1 MNFPK
6 WLAPLLLAMAAQ
18 AQAQGAYPT
27 KPIRI
32 MTASPGTSMDIS
44 SRVIAAKMADRLGQS
59 VIVEARPGGGAAI
72 AATVVAVAPPD
83 GYTLLLFSDQ
93 ITINPSVI
101 KNLSYDPNKDFSPI
115 GRVGYL
121 LIGIAVNTTF
131 PAKNINELVAMAKAR
146 PGDIRYGTPGIATPH
161 HLALEYFA
169 KSKGIVLTHIPF
181 AQSPA
186 VINETVAGR
195 IEIGSG
201 GMGALTPHTGP
212 GGKLRILAVI
222 AKERSPLWPDIPAL
236 GESGVDLNGPWF
248 GMLAPGGTAR
258 DIVTLLNRDLNAT
271 LALPE
276 VKEQLNKLGTSV
288 VPSTPAEFAQ
298 QIKEDT
304 ERWHKVLADAGI
316 KPG

>member
-1 MNFPK
+1 MK
-6 WLAPLLLAMAAQ
+6 ITRCCAALLLALLAQ
-18 AQAQGAYPT
+18 AHAQGSYPT

-44 SRVIAAKMADRLGQS
+44 SRVIAARMSERLGQS
-59 VIVEARPGGGAAI
+59 VIVEARPGGGSAV
-72 AATVVAVAPPD
+72 AATVVAAAPPD

-101 KNLSYDPNKDFSPI
+101 KNLSYDPVKDFTAI

-121 LIGIAVNTTF
+121 LIGIAVNSAF
-131 PAKNINELVAMAKAR
+131 PAKNINDLIAMAKAK
-146 PGDIRYGTPGIATPH
+146 PGDIRYGTPGVATPH
-161 HLALEYFA
+161 HLAMEYFS

-201 GMGALTPHTGP
+201 GMGALTPQAQA
-212 GGKLRILAVI
+212 GKLRILAVI

-236 GESGVDLNGPWF
+236 GEYGVDLNGPWF
-248 GMLAPGGTAR
+248 GFMGPGGLPR
-258 DIVTLLNRDLNAT
+258 DMVERLNRDLNAT
-271 LALPE
+271 LAMPD
-276 VKEQLNKLGTSV
+276 VKEQLNKLGTGV

-298 QIKEDT
+298 QIKDDT
-304 ERWHKVLADAGI
+304 ERWHKVIATAGI
-316 KPG
+316 KAS